1 LIPMNI
7 KAHLNA
13 NDVVYLHH
21 AHARRFTSP
30 EVADAL
36 DMTGKIYAKTLVV
49 MIDGDLLLVA
59 VPANK
64 RLDIE
69 KLSRL
74 TVERFPLVRW
84 GPCHLWETFSTYG
97 CGSTSRSCATR
108 LSRSTP
114 GPTPIRSKW
123 VSKTSVA
130 SCVPGSRSSPR
141 TTDPSGPPSCER
153 THPTRR
159 APKRILGLRRIVLLR
174 DSSREDSLRT

>member
-74 TVERFPLVRW
+74 TAASDARLAREEEFRGAFPTCEVGAMPPL
-84 GPCHLWETFSTYG
+84 GDLFD
-97 CGSTSRSCATR
+97 
-108 LSRSTP
+108 
-114 GPTPIRSKW
+114 IRVWLDESFL
-123 VSKTSVA
+123 
-130 SCVPGSRSSPR
+130 R
-141 TTDPSGPPSCER
+141 
-153 THPTRR
+153 HPTI
-159 APKRILGLRRIVLLR
+159 AFDAGTHTDTVEMGLEDFRRIVRPRVAKLTA
-174 DSSREDSLRT
+174 DD